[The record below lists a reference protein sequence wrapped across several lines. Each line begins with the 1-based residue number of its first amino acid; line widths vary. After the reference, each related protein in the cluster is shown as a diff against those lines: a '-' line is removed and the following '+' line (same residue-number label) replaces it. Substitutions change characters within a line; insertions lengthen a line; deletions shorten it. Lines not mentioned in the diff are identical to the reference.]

1 MLFLTLAA
9 RNLEV
14 LTVRLLLGMQCW
26 RFAPI
31 PKPFQM
37 RTYWVY
43 PSVFGASV
51 PTHLGVVVSLC
62 FSILFRITTTYYCS
76 FQLRSHSCL
85 SNPNH

>member
-43 PSVFGASV
+43 PSVYWGLRTNAFGGRSFAMLFHFISYN
-51 PTHLGVVVSLC
+51 HN
-62 FSILFRITTTYYCS
+62 IL
-76 FQLRSHSCL
+76 L
-85 SNPNH
+85 